1 MPDSRPT
8 VVLLVG
14 SLAVGGAEKQML
26 ALAGGLSGPIRVVL
40 AHLKDDDALLA
51 QVGPSATPD
60 VVGLGAG
67 PGLDLAALRRLRA
80 LLRRTRADVV
90 VAANLYALF
99 YARAASVGLPGRP
112 RVVEVLHTT
121 APYGLK
127 AKLEVLRYLPLVWTA
142 TRIVFL
148 CDAQRRYWRRRG
160 MWARRRS
167 VIHNGVDVEHFTP
180 TPSERSRGDRTG
192 HGFTD
197 DDLVVGVCAVLRPEK
212 GHRHLLDAIADLD
225 RSGGPRWC
233 AVFIGDG
240 PERRAI
246 ERHVERLGLNG
257 RVVLTGMVADVRP
270 VLAACDLVAVASA
283 TETFSIAA
291 LEAMAVGRPLLMSD
305 VGGAREQ
312 VVPGRTG
319 WLYEAGDRDA
329 LARCLAE
336 ASDRT
341 LLRAMGAAA
350 RERVVELFA
359 LPRMLE
365 RYSEVVLADSRRR

>member
-26 ALAGGLSGPIRVVL
+26 ALSRGLSGRARVVL
-40 AHLKDDDALLA
+40 AYLKDDDALLT
-51 QVGPSATPD
+51 QVDLSTMPD
-60 VVGLGAG
+60 VVGLGTG
-67 PGLDLAALRRLRA
+67 QGLDLPALTRLRA

-90 VAANLYALF
+90 VAANLYSLF
-99 YARAASVGLPGRP
+99 YARAASLGLPRRP

-142 TRIVFL
+142 RRIVFL

-167 VIHNGVDVEHFTP
+167 VIHNGVDVDHFSHRPPET
-180 TPSERSRGDRTG
+180 SRDDRTRV
-192 HGFTD
+192 GFTD

-212 GHRHLLDAIADLD
+212 GHLRLLEAMAALD

-233 AVFIGDG
+233 ALFVGDG
-240 PERRAI
+240 PERPAI
-246 ERHVERLGLNG
+246 ERHVERLGLTG

-270 VLAACDLVAVASA
+270 ALAACDLVAVASA

-291 LEAMAVGRPLLMSD
+291 LEAMAVGRALVMSD

-319 WLYEAGDRDA
+319 WLYVAGDRAA
-329 LARCLAE
+329 LAQCLAE
-336 ASDRT
+336 ASDRR
-341 LLRAMGAAA
+341 LLRDMGVAA
-350 RERVVELFA
+350 RERVVELFT